1 MTTVSQRSDNLV
13 FEIGRTKPDV
23 IIATPGRLMDLVE
36 NWDLDLSEV
45 KIQILDEGD
54 LMLDMGFSQDIA
66 TLQKAMP
73 LS

>member
-1 MTTVSQRSDNLV
+1 
-13 FEIGRTKPDV
+13 
-23 IIATPGRLMDLVE
+23 MDLVQ
-36 NWDLDLSEV
+36 NWNLDLSEV

-54 LMLDMGFSQDIA
+54 LMLDMGFSQDIE

>member
-1 MTTVSQRSDNLV
+1 
-13 FEIGRTKPDV
+13 
-23 IIATPGRLMDLVE
+23 MDLVE

>member
-1 MTTVSQRSDNLV
+1 MTTVSQSSDNIV
-13 FEIGRTKPDV
+13 FEINRTKPDV
-23 IIATPGRLMDLVE
+23 IIATPGRLMDLVQ
-36 NWDLDLSEV
+36 NWNLDLSEV

-54 LMLDMGFSQDIA
+54 LMLDMGFSQDIE